1 MTNLE
6 TLNELTDFSL
16 VTFEGGCVSWNPNIW
31 TVSRT
36 TEKAILI
43 NDEWIPKS
51 QILDVCMVEKKKYD
65 SEGNFEIVSCSG
77 NISLKESEIFVH
89 AHIVLADDKS
99 QCFGG
104 HLMPGC
110 ILFAGEYYI
119 QELAGGKFR
128 RKYDPE
134 TGLALW

>member
-65 SEGNFEIVSCSG
+65 SEGNFEIVTIPELTISSWFDKMNCKKRG
-77 NISLKESEIFVH
+77 NSI
-89 AHIVLADDKS
+89 A
-99 QCFGG
+99 
-104 HLMPGC
+104 
-110 ILFAGEYYI
+110 Y
-119 QELAGGKFR
+119 
-128 RKYDPE
+128 
-134 TGLALW
+134 